1 MLLCKHINNYL
12 YEQQKT
18 CSSENE
24 ILCIDGVGSKEHVP
38 SMDSSLHPGRC
49 KSWTIVSSTL
59 ITTSFTNTQCVILPS
74 YRVLSTIFFF
84 CKTGSEHIVGICF
97 LFLPFAT

>member
-38 SMDSSLHPGRC
+38 SMDSSLHPGC
-49 KSWTIVSSTL
+49 I
-59 ITTSFTNTQCVILPS
+59 
-74 YRVLSTIFFF
+74 RVAAKAGLLSQA
-84 CKTGSEHIVGICF
+84 H
-97 LFLPFAT
+97 